1 MLFSS
6 IPGLGEVKEKIIQA
20 VKTNHLAHALL
31 FHGPEGSPNLKMAL
45 ALATYMHCQNPGEK
59 DSCGQCASC
68 QKMAKLVHPDM
79 NFAFPVVGG
88 DSKDDE
94 DPNKEKKVDFTAS
107 FRNFSIA
114 TPYGNISD
122 WIYHN
127 GFEKKQ
133 LNISRNAGR
142 QIIKTLSLKSFEGGY
157 KIMLIWAPEYMHPAS
172 ANSLLKILEEPPEKT
187 VFMLVT
193 SSPERLLTTI
203 LSRTQKIMVRAFN
216 DEEVMSHLL
225 SDGLCSREAAVQI
238 APLAD
243 GNMREAYRMV
253 DQVEDQNTVLIRDW
267 FRACFLLDI
276 NVIFEFVEKF
286 SGKDKESQKSL
297 LLSGINVVRE
307 VMLDKSKAPEL
318 MRSVESDRDF
328 IHKLGVNV
336 LNEEK
341 LSAIYEALNESH
353 YHLERNASAKIMI
366 ADLSFKI
373 YRIMKASET
382 VTS

>member
-31 FHGPEGSPNLKMAL
+31 FHGPEGSPNLRMAL
-45 ALATYMHCQNPGEK
+45 ALATYLHCQNPGEE
-59 DSCGQCASC
+59 DSCGQCPSC

-79 NFAFPVVGG
+79 NFAFPMPGE
-88 DSKDDE
+88 SKDDE

-107 FRNFSIA
+107 FRNFAINV
-114 TPYGNISD
+114 PYGNISD
-122 WIYHN
+122 WIYQN
-127 GFEKKQ
+127 SFEKKQ
-133 LNISRNAGR
+133 LNISRGAGR
-142 QIIKTLSLKSFEGGY
+142 QIIRTLSLKSFEGGY
-157 KIMLIWAPEYMHPAS
+157 KIMLIWAPEYMHVTS

-187 VFMLVT
+187 VFLLVT
-193 SSPERLLTTI
+193 AQPERLLTTI
-203 LSRTQKIMVRAFN
+203 LSRTQKIMVRAFT
-216 DEEVMSHLL
+216 DEEVMTHLL

-253 DQVEDQNTVLIRDW
+253 DQVEDENTVLIRDW

-286 SGKDKESQKSL
+286 SGKDKEAQKSL
-297 LLSGINVVRE
+297 LLSAINVIRE
-307 VMLDKSKAPEL
+307 VMLDKSKATEL

-341 LSAIYEALNESH
+341 LSGIYMALNESY
-353 YHLERNASAKIMI
+353 YHLERNASAKILY
-366 ADLSFKI
+366 ADLSLRI
-373 YRIMKASET
+373 YRIMKVPET
-382 VTS
+382 MVS

>member
-31 FHGPEGSPNLKMAL
+31 FHGPEGSSNLRMAL
-45 ALATYMHCQNPGEK
+45 ALATYLHCQNPGEE
-59 DSCGQCASC
+59 DSCGQCPSC
-68 QKMAKLVHPDM
+68 QKMAKLIHPDM
-79 NFAFPVVGG
+79 NFAFPMPGE
-88 DSKDDE
+88 SKDDE

-107 FRNFSIA
+107 FRNFAIKD
-114 TPYGNISD
+114 PYGNISD
-122 WIYHN
+122 WIYLN
-127 GFEKKQ
+127 SFEKKQ
-133 LNISRNAGR
+133 LNISRGAGR

-157 KIMLIWAPEYMHPAS
+157 KIMLIWAPEYMHVTS

-187 VFMLVT
+187 VFLLVT
-193 SSPERLLTTI
+193 SQPERLLTTI
-203 LSRTQKIMVRAFN
+203 LSRTQKIMVRAFT

-225 SDGLCSREAAVQI
+225 FGGLCSREAAVQI

-253 DQVEDQNTVLIRDW
+253 DQVEDENTVLIRDW

-286 SGKDKESQKSL
+286 SGKDKEAQKSL
-297 LLSGINVVRE
+297 LLSAINVIRE
-307 VMLDKSKAPEL
+307 VMLDKSKATEL

-336 LNEEK
+336 LNEDK
-341 LSAIYEALNESH
+341 LSGIYMALNESY
-353 YHLERNASAKIMI
+353 YHLERNASAKILY
-366 ADLSFKI
+366 ADLSFRI
-373 YRIMKASET
+373 YRIMKVPET
-382 VTS
+382 MVS

>member
-6 IPGLGEVKEKIIQA
+6 IPGLGEVKEKILQA

-45 ALATYMHCQNPGEK
+45 ALSTYLHCQNPGEE
-59 DSCGQCASC
+59 DSCGQCPSC

-79 NFAFPVVGG
+79 NFAFPVIGG

-107 FRNFSIA
+107 FRNFAIKI
-114 TPYGNISD
+114 PYGNVSD

-133 LNISRNAGR
+133 LNISRNAGK

-157 KIMLIWAPEYMHPAS
+157 KIMLIWAPEYMHQNS
-172 ANSLLKILEEPPEKT
+172 ANSMLKILEEPPEKT

-203 LSRTQKIMVRAFN
+203 LSRTQKILVRAFN

-253 DQVEDQNTVLIRDW
+253 DQVEDENTVLIRDW
-267 FRACFLLDI
+267 FRSCFLLDI
-276 NVIFEFVEKF
+276 NLLFEFVEKF

-297 LLSGINVVRE
+297 LLSGINVIRE
-307 VMLDKSKAPEL
+307 VMLDKSKATEL

-341 LSAIYEALNESH
+341 LSGIYEALNESF
-353 YHLERNASAKIMI
+353 YHLERNASAKILF
-366 ADLSFKI
+366 ADLSFRI
-373 YRIMKASET
+373 YRIMKAPET
-382 VTS
+382 ITS